1 MSADFFV
8 YLTNSY
14 KKTECFIFVGT
25 NVPFSEFIGLASAV
39 ALKTF
44 IDESLK

>member
-1 MSADFFV
+1 M

-14 KKTECFIFVGT
+14 KKTECFIFVVT
-25 NVPFSEFIGLASAV
+25 NVPFSAFIGLASAV
-39 ALKTF
+39 ALKAL